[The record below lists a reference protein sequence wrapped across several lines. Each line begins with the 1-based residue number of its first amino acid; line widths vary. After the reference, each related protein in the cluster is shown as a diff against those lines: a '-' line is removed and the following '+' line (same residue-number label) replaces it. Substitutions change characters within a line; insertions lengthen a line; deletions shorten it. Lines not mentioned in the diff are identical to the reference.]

1 MSEALSLNIRRFAGE
16 DALPAACAEF
26 LQDLERAGGSLG
38 LAWLDNFRCSRVL
51 PGSQFR
57 LYALEN
63 SAKSAPVMCMPAI
76 YSRLYAAHP
85 RARVIHFLQPD
96 GDAYE
101 PIAKVGAKTEDCVP
115 RLFAFLEAELPR
127 CDVLRF
133 SPLNPGSPFAGELMR
148 TLSRAR
154 WPRRVEKLPSVRY
167 LATHGRSH
175 EQIMAERPPSL
186 RGRLEAGARGLGDTG
201 RASFRIVRD
210 LGDVV
215 GAWQDYCAIVGD
227 ELFEM
232 AGDAPEYIEGV
243 MRVAA
248 AGGTLRMGFLDLDG
262 APASVQVWR
271 LTNGNAHCLRV
282 WTDLTKREQGLSEL
296 LTAHMTRLLIDDDRA
311 RELHFGAF
319 SDAFAADWAPEASP
333 RLELIAFNPH
343 TGRGVRGAIRHL
355 TVAALR
361 AGWRLGRR
369 AKTA

>member
-1 MSEALSLNIRRFAGE
+1 
-16 DALPAACAEF
+16 
-26 LQDLERAGGSLG
+26 
-38 LAWLDNFRCSRVL
+38 VL

-57 LYALEN
+57 LYALQDPG
-63 SAKSAPVMCMPAI
+63 KSATVMCMPAI

-101 PIAKVGAKTEDCVP
+101 PIAKPGARIEECVP

-133 SPLNPGSPFAGELMR
+133 SPLHSGSPFARELMR

-154 WPRRVEKLPSVRY
+154 WPRRVEALPSLRY
-167 LATHGRSH
+167 LATDGRSH
-175 EQIMAERPPSL
+175 GEIMAGRPPSL
-186 RGRLEAGARGLGDTG
+186 RGRLEAAARGLLDTG
-201 RASFRIVRD
+201 RASFRLISD
-210 LGDVV
+210 PEDVA
-215 GAWQDYCAIVGD
+215 GAWEDYCAIVGD
-227 ELFEM
+227 ERLEL

-248 AGGTLRMGFLDLDG
+248 AGGALRMGFLDLDG

-271 LTNGNAHCLRV
+271 LSNGNAHCLRV
-282 WTDLTKREQGLSEL
+282 WTDLAKREPGLTEL
-296 LTAHMTRLLIDDDRA
+296 LTAHMTRLLIDDERA
-311 RELHFGAF
+311 RELHFAAF
-319 SDAFAADWAPEASP
+319 SESFAADWAPEASP
-333 RLELIAFNPH
+333 RLELIAFNPR

-361 AGWRLGRR
+361 ALWRLGRR
-369 AKTA
+369 TKTE